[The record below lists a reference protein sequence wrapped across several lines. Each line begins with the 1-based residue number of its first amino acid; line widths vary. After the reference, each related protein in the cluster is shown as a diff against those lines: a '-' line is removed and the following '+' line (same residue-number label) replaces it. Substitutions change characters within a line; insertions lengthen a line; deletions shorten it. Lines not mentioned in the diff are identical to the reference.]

1 VHLRANFEPKTLPD
15 ELISGLGERWE
26 IHDIRVKLHAAM
38 AALHAT
44 IDCVETLQRAHR
56 DLFEEK
62 NLGNI
67 DKIVTKHGKAAY
79 EHGGWIASPD
89 KPMTST
95 AAQMSIQYAAAAQ
108 LLDREVLMAQYGA
121 EKLNRPQIRE
131 LMTKVHPQHEPAFDS
146 SKDMGFKTTVIVYFK
161 DSNGP
166 LEETVDAPKGISP
179 PASNQDI
186 VEKWRNLVRDVLD
199 DERRERIEQAVLGLE
214 KLDNVKSLIE
224 LLRADVKCPIDV

>member
-1 VHLRANFEPKTLPD
+1 
-15 ELISGLGERWE
+15 
-26 IHDIRVKLHAAM
+26 M

-44 IDCVETLQRAHR
+44 IDCVEKLQQAHP
-56 DLFEEK
+56 DLFEDN
-62 NLGNI
+62 NLLNI

-79 EHGGWIASPD
+79 EHGGWIAPPD

-131 LMTKVHPQHEPAFDS
+131 LMAKVQPVHEPEFDT
-146 SKDMGFKTTVIVYFK
+146 SKDMGFKTTVTVYFK
-161 DSNGP
+161 GSNGS
-166 LEETVDAPKGISP
+166 LEETVNAPKGINP

-186 VEKWRNLVRDVLD
+186 VEKWRDLVRDVLD
-199 DERRERIEQAVLGLE
+199 DERREQIEKTVLGLDSLE
-214 KLDNVKSLIE
+214 DVKSLIE
-224 LLRADVKCPIDV
+224 FLSAAVRCPIDV